1 MTRSGIP
8 CVLLLAATLSASLL
22 VDGTAVAQGAGKL
35 DTLQDLFKQIG
46 RCWHSPRLPE
56 GDPGIQITVV
66 VSFNRDGEILG
77 QPRITYE
84 SETASDDDR
93 LVYRKA
99 VMATLQRC
107 TPLAFT
113 EGFAGAIAGQPIRL
127 RFDDRRKPPKPKER
141 DVWLT
146 QIIL

>member
-1 MTRSGIP
+1 MRRSGVV
-8 CVLLLAATLSASLL
+8 CGLLVAATLSTPLFALR
-22 VDGTAVAQGAGKL
+22 TAVAQSAGQL

-46 RCWHSPRLPE
+46 RCWHSPQLPQ
-56 GDPGIQITVV
+56 GDPGMQITVAV
-66 VSFNRDGEILG
+66 TFNRAGEILG

-84 SETASDDDR
+84 SENASDDDR
-93 LVYRKA
+93 LAYRKA

-141 DVWLT
+141 D
-146 QIIL
+146 I

>member
-1 MTRSGIP
+1 MKRTGIA
-8 CVLLLAATLSASLL
+8 CALLLSGALSTPLIAPRPAA
-22 VDGTAVAQGAGKL
+22 AQDAAKL
-35 DTLQDLFKQIG
+35 DTLQDLYKQIG

-66 VSFNRDGEILG
+66 VSFNRSGEILG

-93 LVYRKA
+93 LAYRNA

-146 QIIL
+146 QTIL

>member
-1 MTRSGIP
+1 MRRGVA
-8 CVLLLAATLSASLL
+8 CALLLMAALSASLVAL
-22 VDGTAVAQGAGKL
+22 KPAVAQGAGKL

-46 RCWHSPRLPE
+46 HCWRSPRLPE
-56 GDPGIQITVV
+56 GDLGMQITVAV
-66 VSFNRDGEILG
+66 TFNRAGEILG

-84 SETASDDDR
+84 SEAASNDDR

-141 DVWLT
+141 D
-146 QIIL
+146 I

>member
-1 MTRSGIP
+1 MRRSGV
-8 CVLLLAATLSASLL
+8 CCACLLAVTLSAPLIAS
-22 VDGTAVAQGAGKL
+22 AAAAAQNAGQL

-46 RCWHSPRLPE
+46 HCWHSPRLPR
-56 GDPGIQITVV
+56 GDLGMQITVV
-66 VSFNRDGEILG
+66 VSFNRAGEILG

-84 SETASDDDR
+84 SENASDDDR
-93 LVYRKA
+93 LVYRNA
-99 VMATLQRC
+99 VMATLQHC

-141 DVWLT
+141 D
-146 QIIL
+146 I

>member
-1 MTRSGIP
+1 MTRCGVF
-8 CVLLLAATLSASLL
+8 CALLLTAALSAPLEPE
-22 VDGTAVAQGAGKL
+22 AAAAQDAGQL
-35 DTLQDLFKQIG
+35 DTLQDLYKRIG
-46 RCWHSPRLPE
+46 RCWHSPRLPQ
-56 GDPGIQITVV
+56 GDLGMQITVV
-66 VSFNRDGEILG
+66 VSFNRSGEILG

-84 SETASDDDR
+84 SEHASDDDR

-99 VMATLQRC
+99 VMATLQHC

-141 DVWLT
+141 D
-146 QIIL
+146 I